1 MNVACFYIHNAF
13 RFKTSVITKK
23 QDQSD
28 IILYIFHISVQ
39 IPGIPRLTAGKVDTE
54 SLKLALK
61 HILFCLVKTDD
72 RNHKRCK
79 EVKIMFYK
87 IR

>member
-39 IPGIPRLTAGKVDTE
+39 IPGIPGFTAGKVDT
-54 SLKLALK
+54 S
-61 HILFCLVKTDD
+61 H
-72 RNHKRCK
+72 
-79 EVKIMFYK
+79 
-87 IR
+87 